1 MVRVNDDG
9 MTWGIREVSAVVTRG
24 GMAGLCG
31 VLLAL
36 VGLLWSD
43 RYFSSLN
50 PRLWVLLVAALG
62 AIGVAAICCLMAHR
76 DRIAA
81 RRDAMWNLEVGRLS
95 TRIQGVA
102 DEVHALTEQLTHPDG
117 ALRLALKVE
126 LSGMANHGHGAGG
139 TDYNAEIAEL
149 KKAIKALESMV
160 VPETAFYLRGFMDG
174 QGDGDTGAGS
184 GADG

>member
-1 MVRVNDDG
+1 
-9 MTWGIREVSAVVTRG
+9 
-24 GMAGLCG
+24 MAGLCG
-31 VLLAL
+31 ALLAL

-50 PRLWVLLVAALG
+50 PRLWVLLVAGLG
-62 AIGVAAICCLMAHR
+62 AIGIAAVCCLMAHR

-95 TRIQGVA
+95 AKVQGVA

-126 LSGMANHGHGAGG
+126 LSAVANQGHGAGSA
-139 TDYNAEIAEL
+139 DYDAEITEL
-149 KKAIKALESMV
+149 KKAVRALESMV

-174 QGDGDTGAGS
+174 QGDGEAGTGAGS
-184 GADG
+184 HG